1 MTEKMDATY
10 NMYIIKKQLYLNA
23 KKNKGGFKI
32 FNNVIQSISDTVK
45 KADNNA
51 TKLKKK
57 IDKHIVNAEK
67 YINDKQNKL
76 VKLVDNETKN
86 IINTL
91 EKSSIIQKEKL
102 DNSIHHDTHKNVDK
116 SIHHETHK
124 NVDKS
129 IHHETHNNNEKH
141 HDIEKSKDDH
151 IDKFINDNFEVLLL
165 FMIQNIILKKQEDS
179 YNITFL
185 NTEITDEKLKILFL
199 KIKGNGVPYDN
210 KNKIG
215 NKFFISENV
224 KNELIT
230 QMRNA
235 LQLFFKKEK
244 NLVEILEAKI
254 FTQKLNI
261 VPINKNLDKYKQSCT
276 DKINNISNLAS
287 KKNIDYDR
295 IITKCNINN
304 DILTGCIITDKL
316 TNLTEIGL
324 INIIFLPEN
333 SESSIFKYIT
343 INNHKYSYEFY
354 IINNNEITIIDDINH
369 INKMITKSRLYK
381 TFYLNLNFNNNMVL
395 FLKKI

>member
-1 MTEKMDATY
+1 MDATY

-102 DNSIHHDTHKNVDK
+102 DNSIHH
-116 SIHHETHK
+116 
-124 NVDKS
+124 
-129 IHHETHNNNEKH
+129 
-141 HDIEKSKDDH
+141 
-151 IDKFINDNFEVLLL
+151 DNFEVLLL